1 MNKIQFLNDEEIK
14 LLIKEYQKSRDIKIR
29 NKIIDNYYFLVR
41 KMAEKV
47 YCKYKSVYSNI
58 VSIEDFIQWG
68 VLGLMDA
75 VEKYNRFNIKFL
87 SYSNY
92 RISGN
97 MIDGARKLLKFYKRR
112 KNKKYLYS
120 LEDLEVIKNKDGDK
134 IKKELY
140 KDNRYNPEKL
150 YFENIDKT
158 LLEDF
163 YNNNIFYNEKEK
175 IYFKEYFFLNNK
187 IKDIA
192 NSNQVSE
199 TLIYHAVKDLKNK
212 IKRYY
217 KDNYC

>member
-92 RISGN
+92 RIFGN

-120 LEDLEVIKNKDGDK
+120 LEDLEVIENKDGDK
-134 IKKELY
+134 IKKEIY

-199 TLIYHAVKDLKNK
+199 TFIYFTVKDLKNK

>member
-1 MNKIQFLNDEEIK
+1 MKKFLNDEEIK
-14 LLIKEYQKSRDIKIR
+14 LLVKEYQKSRDIKIR
-29 NKIIDNYYFLVR
+29 NKIIDNYYFLVI
-41 KMAEKV
+41 KMAGKV

-75 VEKYNRFNIKFL
+75 VEKYNRFDIKFL
-87 SYSNY
+87 AYSYY
-92 RISGN
+92 RVFGN
-97 MIDGARKLLKFYKRR
+97 MIDGARKLLKCSKLM

-120 LEDLEVIKNKDGDK
+120 LEDLEVIENKDGDK
-134 IKKELY
+134 IKKEIY

-150 YFENIDKT
+150 YFGNIDKT

-199 TLIYHAVKDLKNK
+199 TLIRHAVKGFKNK

-217 KDNYC
+217 QDNYC